1 MQKKLFSKKDMLKLQ
16 NILKE
21 SKKTITCAES
31 CTGGLVASLI
41 TKISGSSEIF
51 NGSLVSYSNEIKHKE
66 LNVSYDTLNKFG
78 AVSIETVSEML
89 DGVLDKFNADYA
101 IAISGV
107 AGPNGGTKD
116 KPVGTVVIGISSK
129 SSKKKI
135 KIFRFKGDRETI
147 QKKAAETSLKK
158 ISKFIKK
165 TLDN

>member
-16 NILKE
+16 NILKK

-107 AGPNGGTKD
+107 AGPNGGTKN

-129 SSKKKI
+129 SSKKNI
-135 KIFRFKGDRETI
+135 KIYKFKGCRESI
-147 QKKAAETSLKK
+147 QKKAAKTSLKK
-158 ISKFIKK
+158 ILKFIQK